1 MTHRTS
7 RIAFILVRLLVGE
20 KDCFLLRVHRKWGDW
35 GLIGGHVEEN
45 ELSDWRLAAEREAN
59 EELEPLHLGV
69 DFALESLEGAP
80 ESWGP
85 VPSRSA
91 GGVSTQYCA
100 AWFTLGFLRDPA
112 KCLAELSDEEFLLVE
127 RDAAVMAA
135 GAEVT
140 ALLAR
145 LERELPE
152 GLSSVPLAWPS
163 RLDREAF
170 ASKLRLS
177 RSSSTRTQS
186 AWLDVAQVKG

>member
-7 RIAFILVRLLVGE
+7 RIAYILVHLLVGE

-35 GLIGGHVEEN
+35 GLVGGHVEEQ

-59 EELEPLHLGV
+59 EELEPLRLGV
-69 DFALESLEGAP
+69 DFALDSLDGAP

-85 VPSRSA
+85 VASRSA
-91 GGVSTQYCA
+91 GGVPTKYCA
-100 AWFTLGFLRDPA
+100 AWFTLNFLRDPI
-112 KCLAELSDEEFLLVE
+112 KCLADLRDEEFLLVE
-127 RDAAVMAA
+127 RDAALTAA

-163 RLDREAF
+163 RLDPEVV
-170 ASKLRLS
+170 ASKLRFTEAEPLARHS
-177 RSSSTRTQS
+177 QAS
-186 AWLDVAQVKG
+186 WLPR